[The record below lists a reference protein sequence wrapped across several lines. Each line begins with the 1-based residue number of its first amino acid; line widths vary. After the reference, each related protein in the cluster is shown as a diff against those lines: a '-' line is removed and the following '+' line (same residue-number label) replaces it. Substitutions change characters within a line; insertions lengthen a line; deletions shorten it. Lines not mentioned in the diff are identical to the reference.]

1 MCVRKDPQT
10 LGPWDQPLKV
20 TQGHQKCHGSVD
32 TLWFL
37 LLIHV
42 LLSRYAAIAVEN
54 RKLLDFEHFRRVRAH
69 GASNFRS
76 PIASRTVWLRVIK
89 FSTVLHLGE
98 ETVFCRSNMRQLY
111 ELHGLFFFIARQHA
125 LAHRARYWHT
135 ISVCLSVSLSVCHVV
150 VVCQNKC
157 TGRWIFPPSTC
168 TRRAQNVVPKYLSL
182 ITHKWFKLILWYFAG
197 ALNAY
202 INIHLPSYICV
213 RIKMKILLLDFLS
226 I

>member
-32 TLWFL
+32 TLWLL

-111 ELHGLFFFIARQHA
+111 ELHGLFFY
-125 LAHRARYWHT
+125 RASACASTQSAILTYHFCL
-135 ISVCLSVSLSVCHVV
+135 SVCLSVCLSCCGSVSKQMHRSLNFSTIYMYKARP
-150 VVCQNKC
+150 KC
-157 TGRWIFPPSTC
+157 SPQI
-168 TRRAQNVVPKYLSL
+168 SL
-182 ITHKWFKLILWYFAG
+182 AD
-197 ALNAY
+197 N
-202 INIHLPSYICV
+202 S
-213 RIKMKILLLDFLS
+213 
-226 I
+226 